1 MYMKLWVKVLYQMK
15 VYSIRNFNSIWQI
28 FSKNTKWNL
37 RSNVSLVFENL
48 NFESLKD
55 KIINNI
61 VTGVY
66 PIKPTEKYDSKCNVI
81 S

>member
-1 MYMKLWVKVLYQMK
+1 MK
-15 VYSIRNFNSIWQI
+15 VYSIRNFNSIRQI
-28 FSKNTKWNL
+28 FSKNTKLNL
-37 RSNVSLVFENL
+37 RSNVSLVVENL

-66 PIKPTEKYDSKCNVI
+66 PKTHRKI
-81 S
+81 